1 MLSAGR
7 VFFYGIVLLR
17 RRGGGI
23 APTLHE
29 QVDRGYKVRVGD
41 ERHHTV
47 ILFCIP
53 DCGKKDVGSGILAE
67 IVQILSLDTKGFQFL
82 ALPQQALHTGFT
94 YQLFVVL
101 C

>member
-1 MLSAGR
+1 MSAGC

-17 RRGGGI
+17 LRGGGI
-23 APTLHE
+23 APALHE

-53 DCGKKDVGSGILAE
+53 DCGKKSRPPHSTRELLTRARE
-67 IVQILSLDTKGFQFL
+67 WLDTIEDE
-82 ALPQQALHTGFT
+82 PDDED
-94 YQLFVVL
+94 Y
-101 C
+101 